1 MARAILGVCTI
12 ELSMDG
18 VYSLKEKRSIIQP
31 LIRKLQTEFNA
42 SVAEIEDLDSWN
54 SAVIA
59 AAVVGN
65 DSQYVNSV
73 LSKIAD
79 RVETQGRDVE
89 VLDHT
94 IEIF

>member
-1 MARAILGVCTI
+1 MSRAILGVCTI
-12 ELSMDG
+12 ELGMDG

-31 LIRKLQTEFNA
+31 LIRRLQSEFNA

-79 RVETQGRDVE
+79 WVETQGRDVE